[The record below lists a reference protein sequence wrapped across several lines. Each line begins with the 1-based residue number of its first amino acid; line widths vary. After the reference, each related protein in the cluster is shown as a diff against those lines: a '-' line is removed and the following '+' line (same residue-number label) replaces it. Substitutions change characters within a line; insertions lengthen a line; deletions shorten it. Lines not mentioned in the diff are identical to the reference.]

1 MVLSCNAERRNAML
15 GIMNHVIRTAT
26 GAEARRETGFE
37 REHRIRNAD
46 RIKREEARD
55 ELRRRIYSKISL

>member
-1 MVLSCNAERRNAML
+1 ML

-26 GAEARRETGFE
+26 GAESRRETGFE
-37 REHRIRNAD
+37 RENRIRHAD
-46 RIKREEARD
+46 RIKREAARD